1 VSPAAAEILAPEF
14 SPGQTVKHPT
24 WGEGMVLNSKIDAG
38 EEIVEVFFQDLGLKK
53 LVASLAN
60 LTVVEGS

>member
-1 VSPAAAEILAPEF
+1 
-14 SPGQTVKHPT
+14 
-24 WGEGMVLNSKIDAG
+24 MVLNSKIDAG

-60 LTVVEGS
+60 LTVVDGS